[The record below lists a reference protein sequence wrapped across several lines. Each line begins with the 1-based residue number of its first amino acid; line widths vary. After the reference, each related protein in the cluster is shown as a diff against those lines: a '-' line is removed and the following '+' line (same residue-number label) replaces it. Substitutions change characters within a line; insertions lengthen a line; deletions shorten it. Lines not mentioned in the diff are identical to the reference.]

1 MEHYEYRDICGVPSI
16 VLHPATEP
24 VGQVVLYHGWGSTID
39 SYKFFASLISNW
51 RYKVII
57 PELPLHGERGS
68 LNYSDETTMQ
78 AHFWPVVFQ
87 AVEDAQKIVSDLSQ
101 NTECPITMIGH
112 STGGFITAG
121 AFAKQQQVHSAV
133 VINGSCAWIQFE
145 ELYREK
151 LRMNPME
158 ASEKDALQQHDPL
171 SHIRLNPAKPL
182 LLLHCQE
189 DTTVPIDSQRYFVN
203 AISNEDNLRD
213 YIQFIEYPKVDHQIT
228 LGMLQKIKEFLD
240 KTLLPSVTITGN

>member
-24 VGQVVLYHGWGSTID
+24 VGHVVLYHGWGSTMD

-51 RYKVII
+51 GYRVII
-57 PELPLHGERGS
+57 PELPLHGDRGS
-68 LNYSDETTMQ
+68 INYSDETTLQ

-87 AVEDAQKIVSDLSQ
+87 GVLEAEKIVSELSQ
-101 NTECPITMIGH
+101 DTDGPITMIGH
-112 STGGFITAG
+112 STGGFVTAG
-121 AFAKQQQVHSAV
+121 AFAKHQQVHSAV
-133 VINGSCAWIQFE
+133 VINGSCAWVQFE

-151 LRMNPME
+151 LGLNPME
-158 ASEKDALQQHDPL
+158 INEKVALQQHDPL
-171 SHIRLNPAKPL
+171 SHIRLNPDKPL

-189 DTTVPIDSQRYFVN
+189 DTSVPIDSQRYFVN
-203 AISNEDNLRD
+203 AMSNEDRLGD
-213 YIQFIEYPKVDHQIT
+213 HIQFIEYSRVNHQIT

-240 KTLLPSVTITGN
+240 RNLLSQR